1 MFNFNSIDAAIYLKH
16 MSLAILSV
24 YIKLTGTLSNPGST
38 ESWRQWM
45 LLLSKVNV
53 KPSTT
58 TDLVASGRKPLKS
71 YSLTRREYKDKIF
84 ERLESFEVL
93 SWICLESFVDCS
105 PAEGSWLHF
114 TPSPPSG
121 ISMGTW
127 HVSPAVS
134 GHSILR
140 CRHSILRGGH
150 M

>member
-93 SWICLESFVDCS
+93 S
-105 PAEGSWLHF
+105 
-114 TPSPPSG
+114 
-121 ISMGTW
+121 
-127 HVSPAVS
+127 
-134 GHSILR
+134 
-140 CRHSILRGGH
+140 
-150 M
+150 